1 MLFLHMIRV
10 CFLTFGIVT
19 PGKKEQ
25 RVYRAMF
32 FFFQRNTWQLELLLL
47 RCKISRK
54 PGIVTGLRSRGGS
67 MGLAGSAPG
76 MCLGSS

>member
-1 MLFLHMIRV
+1 MIPV
-10 CFLTFGIVT
+10 CFLTFGVVT

-32 FFFQRNTWQLELLLL
+32 FFFQRNIWQLELLLL

-54 PGIVTGLRSRGGS
+54 PGIVKGLRSRGGS
-67 MGLAGSAPG
+67 MGLARSAVG
-76 MCLGSS
+76 MYLVSS